1 MAGVTRIV
9 GLTGGIGSGKSTVAR
24 FFEARGAAIIDA
36 DRLARE
42 AVLPGT
48 PGFAAVVARFGPG
61 VLGPGGDL
69 DRAALGRIVFG
80 DEEARRALNAIV
92 HPEVA
97 RLAAERMAALSAAGR
112 ALIVYDVPLLFENG
126 LERYL
131 PETIVVSV
139 PEEIQRAR
147 VRTRDGLSP
156 EEIEARLRAQ
166 LPLADKAARATYVID
181 NSGSLADTE
190 ASVDALWKNLIQERE
205 GND

>member
-1 MAGVTRIV
+1 MRGVTRIV

-48 PGFAAVVARFGPG
+48 PGFAAILERFGPG
-61 VLGPGGDL
+61 VLAPGGDL

-97 RLAAERMAALSAAGR
+97 RLAAERMTTLSAAGQ

-126 LERYL
+126 LERFL

-139 PEEIQRAR
+139 PEEVQRAR
-147 VRTRDGLSP
+147 VHARDGLRP

-166 LPLADKAARATYVID
+166 LPLAQKAARATYVID
-181 NSGSLADTE
+181 NSGSLEQTE
-190 ASVDALWKNLIQERE
+190 ASVDALWKNLVQERG

>member
-1 MAGVTRIV
+1 MRGVTRIV

-48 PGFAAVVARFGPG
+48 PGFAAILERFGPG

-97 RLAAERMAALSAAGR
+97 RLAAERMATLSAAGQ

-126 LERYL
+126 LERFL

-139 PEEIQRAR
+139 PEEVQRTR
-147 VRTRDGLSP
+147 VHARDGLRP

-166 LPLADKAARATYVID
+166 LPLAQKAARATYVID
-181 NSGSLADTE
+181 NSGSLEQTE
-190 ASVDALWKNLIQERE
+190 ASVDALWKNLVQERG

>member
-1 MAGVTRIV
+1 MRGVTRIV

-48 PGFAAVVARFGPG
+48 PGFAAILERFGPG
-61 VLGPGGDL
+61 VLAPGGDL

-97 RLAAERMAALSAAGR
+97 RLAAERMATLSAAGQ

-126 LERYL
+126 LERFL

-139 PEEIQRAR
+139 PEEVQRAR
-147 VRTRDGLSP
+147 VHARDGLRP

-166 LPLADKAARATYVID
+166 LPLAQKAVRATYVID
-181 NSGSLADTE
+181 NSGSLEQTE
-190 ASVDALWKNLIQERE
+190 ASVDALWKNLVQERG

>member
-1 MAGVTRIV
+1 MRGVTRIV

-48 PGFAAVVARFGPG
+48 PGFAAILERFGPG

-97 RLAAERMAALSAAGR
+97 RLAAERMATLSAAGQ

-126 LERYL
+126 LERFL

-139 PEEIQRAR
+139 PEEVQRAR
-147 VRTRDGLSP
+147 VHARDGLRP

-166 LPLADKAARATYVID
+166 LPLAQKAARATYVID
-181 NSGSLADTE
+181 NSGSLEQTE
-190 ASVDALWKNLIQERE
+190 ASVDALWKNLVQERG

>member
-147 VRTRDGLSP
+147 VRARDGLSP

>member
-1 MAGVTRIV
+1 MAK
-9 GLTGGIGSGKSTVAR
+9 L
-24 FFEARGAAIIDA
+24 FEARGAAIIDA

-48 PGFAAVVARFGPG
+48 PGFAAVLARFGPG

-97 RLAAERMAALSAAGR
+97 RLAAERMATLSAAGR

-126 LERYL
+126 LDRFL
-131 PETIVVSV
+131 PETIVVNV

-147 VRTRDGLSP
+147 VRARDGLSP

-166 LPLADKAARATYVID
+166 LPLAQKAARATYVVD
-181 NSGSLADTE
+181 NSGSLQETE
-190 ASVDALWKNLIQERE
+190 AAVDALWKNLVQERG

>member
-1 MAGVTRIV
+1 MASVTRIV

-24 FFEARGAAIIDA
+24 FFEARGAAVIDA

-61 VLGPGGDL
+61 VLGPEGDL

-97 RLAAERMAALSAAGR
+97 RLAAERMATLSAAGQ

-126 LERYL
+126 LERWL

-147 VRTRDGLSP
+147 VSARDGLRP
-156 EEIEARLRAQ
+156 DEIEARLRAQ
-166 LPLADKAARATYVID
+166 LPLAQKAARATYVID
-181 NSGSLADTE
+181 NSGTLADTE
-190 ASVDALWKNLIQERE
+190 ASVDALWKNLIQEPE

>member
-1 MAGVTRIV
+1 MASVTRIV

-61 VLGPGGDL
+61 VVGPGGDL

-97 RLAAERMAALSAAGR
+97 RLAAERMAALSAAGQ

-126 LERYL
+126 LERWL

-147 VRTRDGLSP
+147 VGARDGLRP

-166 LPLADKAARATYVID
+166 LPLAQKAARATYVID
-181 NSGSLADTE
+181 NSGSLANTE
-190 ASVDALWKNLIQERE
+190 ASVDALWKNLIQDRE

>member
-181 NSGSLADTE
+181 NSGSLTDTE

>member
-147 VRTRDGLSP
+147 VRARDGLSP

-181 NSGSLADTE
+181 NSGSLTDTE